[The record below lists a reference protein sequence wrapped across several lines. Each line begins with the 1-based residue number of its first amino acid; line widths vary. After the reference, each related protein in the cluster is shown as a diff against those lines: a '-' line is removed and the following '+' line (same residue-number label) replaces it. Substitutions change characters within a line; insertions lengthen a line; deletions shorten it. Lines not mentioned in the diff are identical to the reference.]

1 MSLLKEVFREGDSK
15 KKKKVCV
22 LGGGGKWAQWLQT
35 NTAIPEEQ
43 LTKTLQL

>member
-15 KKKKVCV
+15 KKKKCVCW
-22 LGGGGKWAQWLQT
+22 GGGGKWAQWLQT